1 MAEAGL
7 APRPAPL
14 TAARRCV
21 RVLACSALL
30 LVAPHLAWAEPDW
43 PDRPVRLV
51 VPLSPG
57 GAADLTARVL
67 AAGLAPRLGQ
77 PVTVENRPGGG
88 GNLAIEHVAR
98 AAPDGYTLLMAPTML
113 ALNGL
118 LGPANFDPLRD
129 FAPIALVGETAM
141 TLVVSNRLAVASPRD
156 LARRLD
162 DPGARLTCASA
173 GGLQAIACGLLRMHA
188 RAEVTTVPYR
198 GGAQVLNDLVSGN
211 VDLTF
216 SLGNGAAAHVAA
228 GRVRALASTDVPRRA
243 EAAGLASLSET
254 LEGFVLTGWQAV
266 VAPAGTAPAI
276 VERLHAEIV
285 AVLGDP
291 EARKRL
297 VAMAIEPVASTPAQF
312 ARRLEADVQRYARV
326 VRDAGLRTP

>member
-1 MAEAGL
+1 
-7 APRPAPL
+7 
-14 TAARRCV
+14 V
-21 RVLACSALL
+21 RESFAALL
-30 LVAPHLAWAEPDW
+30 LRALACAVLLSFALSRPSAAQGW

-57 GAADLTARVL
+57 GASDLTARVL
-67 AAGLAPRLGQ
+67 ATGLARRLGQ

-88 GNLAIEHVAR
+88 GNIAIEHVAR
-98 AAPDGYTLLMAPTML
+98 AAPDGYTLLMVPTML
-113 ALNGL
+113 AINGL

-129 FAPIALVGETAM
+129 FAPITLVGETGM
-141 TLVVSNRLAVASPRD
+141 TLVASKRLPVASPGD
-156 LARRLD
+156 LARRLE

-173 GGLQAIACGLLRMHA
+173 GGLQEIACGLLGTYA

-198 GGAQVLNDLVSGN
+198 GGAQVLNDLAAGD
-211 VDLTF
+211 VDLSF
-216 SLGNGAAAHVAA
+216 SLGNGAAEYVAA
-228 GRVRALASTDVPRRA
+228 GRVRALASTDSPQRA
-243 EAAGLASLSET
+243 ASAGLAPLSGS

-285 AVLGDP
+285 DVLGEP
-291 EARKRL
+291 EARRRL
-297 VAMAIEPVASTPAQF
+297 VAMAIEPVGSTPAQF